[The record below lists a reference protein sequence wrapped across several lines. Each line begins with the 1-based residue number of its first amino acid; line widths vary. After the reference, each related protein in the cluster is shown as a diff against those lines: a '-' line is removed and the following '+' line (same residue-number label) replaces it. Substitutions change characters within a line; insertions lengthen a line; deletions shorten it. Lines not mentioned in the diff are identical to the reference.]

1 MEQIRSSMNF
11 PFHSF
16 TGSSEQSKPIIKA
29 PATSSEIPHS
39 EGPLTVSPD
48 RSNLDDII
56 TLENDDSEVGEP
68 INGCSETRNEN
79 DSVASALGR
88 DGEDEPMSLSD
99 LSSSFQ
105 KCFQSRKQNRKPR
118 EVEKSQ
124 ESGGLQVKPF
134 DYEAAKRGVIFGA
147 KPVKDARAGEGARS
161 LNIGGKKKSLGGI
174 VSNDDGSK
182 ELAQGRRRQAFPA
195 SGNRSA
201 TFR

>member
-1 MEQIRSSMNF
+1 MNF

-16 TGSSEQSKPIIKA
+16 TGSSEQSKPIIEA
-29 PATSSEIPHS
+29 PATSSKIPHS
-39 EGPLTVSPD
+39 EGPLTASPE
-48 RSNLDDII
+48 RSNLVDII
-56 TLENDDSEVGEP
+56 TLENDSDVGEP

-79 DSVASALGR
+79 DSVASALER

-105 KCFQSRKQNRKPR
+105 KCFQSRKQNKKPR

-147 KPVKDARAGEGARS
+147 KPVKEAGEGVRS
-161 LNIGGKKKSLGGI
+161 LNSGGKKKSLGGI